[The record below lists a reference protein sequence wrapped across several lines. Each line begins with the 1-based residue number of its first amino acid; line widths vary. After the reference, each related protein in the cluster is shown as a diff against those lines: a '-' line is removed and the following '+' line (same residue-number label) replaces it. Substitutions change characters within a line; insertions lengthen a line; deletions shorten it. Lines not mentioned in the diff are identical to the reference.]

1 MVSEIHRDNT
11 DEINVLKLIVNER
24 PAFKMDPDNSYQHP
38 PLIFPSPPQMTIIK
52 QWFLLDVGG
61 SWKSRDCVQSIKPPA
76 L

>member
-38 PLIFPSPPQMTIIK
+38 QLIFPSPPQMTIIK
-52 QWFLLDVGG
+52 QWFLLGVGG